1 MEDWTDPLSIAIM
14 PRLSM
19 IKMLKW
25 KELPTRRKPES
36 RRRVR
41 EAGGS
46 IDIGATHSNGGGIRH
61 LAQGGHVDDVKWLT

>member
-1 MEDWTDPLSIAIM
+1 MEDWTDPLSITIM
-14 PRLSM
+14 PKVSM

-46 IDIGATHSNGGGIRH
+46 IVINAP
-61 LAQGGHVDDVKWLT
+61 Q